1 MVGLRSM
8 NVTELAFHPVDHSS
22 TGHSCLQSERLAQV
36 HMRWVECQYLPTR
49 SLMLDG
55 ILGFT
60 ETWIS
65 YPQCQRAT
73 FLHVFSFEL
82 MIVIRHPLLRFR
94 LPGKEKTGVEK

>member
-36 HMRWVECQYLPTR
+36 HMRWVECQHLPTR

-65 YPQCQRAT
+65 GTNSGFAYLEKKRR
-73 FLHVFSFEL
+73 EL
-82 MIVIRHPLLRFR
+82 KNNRSDESRI
-94 LPGKEKTGVEK
+94 